1 MVLLFQEFLLSHSID
16 QIRDDFG
23 FLDDW
28 EDRYRYV
35 IELGKDLPPLSD
47 GEKSAENKVQGC
59 VSQVWLVTEKSED
72 PEPILHFRGESD
84 AHIVNG
90 LVAIMLAAYSGQTPV
105 QIQSTD
111 GEAILASLG
120 LDAHLTPQRA
130 NGVRSMI
137 KRIQSDAASHV

>member
-1 MVLLFQEFLLSHSID
+1 MLLSHSID
-16 QIRDDFG
+16 QIRDDFSY
-23 FLDDW
+23 LDDW

-35 IELGKDLPPLSD
+35 IELGKDLPALSD
-47 GEKSAENKVQGC
+47 DEKNADNKVQGC
-59 VSQVWLVTEKSED
+59 VSQVWLVTEKTGD
-72 PEPILHFRGESD
+72 TPQRLTFRGESD

-90 LVAIMLAAYSGQTPV
+90 LVAIMLAAYSGQSADA
-105 QIQSTD
+105 IQKTD

-137 KRIQSDAASHV
+137 KRIQSDAAQAI

>member
-1 MVLLFQEFLLSHSID
+1 MSHSID

-35 IELGKDLPPLSD
+35 IELGKDLTPLSD
-47 GEKSAENKVQGC
+47 AEKNAENKVQGC
-59 VSQVWLVTEKSED
+59 VSQVWLVTEKSD
-72 PEPILHFRGESD
+72 NSEPVLHFRGESD

-90 LVAIMLAAYSGQTPV
+90 LVAIMLAAYSGQTAA
-105 QIQSTD
+105 QIQNTD

-130 NGVRSMI
+130 NGVRAMVN
-137 KRIQSDAASHV
+137 RIQSDAANAA